1 MANNLNRAVRENPVD
16 ETDDD
21 LVAVCREELP
31 YVTAAYERLVRR
43 YEPVVFRTCS
53 RYLRNDQEAEEASQ
67 DVFMR
72 VFFNIVK
79 FQGRSSFK
87 TWLFRLTANVCAT
100 RYKSLRRSQSRL
112 LDYATEISGT
122 DGIGEPAADPF
133 DLNDGPM
140 ALALD
145 ALNSRDRE
153 ILILRHVGDLSFEEI
168 STTLEIGLSA
178 AKMRLYRAEQ
188 SLRRA
193 LSDPTPTPC

>member
-1 MANNLNRAVRENPVD
+1 MAYNLSRAIREDPDD

-21 LVAVCREELP
+21 LVAVCQKELP
-31 YVTAAYERLVRR
+31 YVTDAYERLVRR

-53 RYLRNDQEAEEASQ
+53 RYLKNDQEAEEASQ

-72 VFFNIVK
+72 VFFNIAK

-87 TWLFRLTANVCAT
+87 TWLFRLTANICAT
-100 RYKSLRRSQSRL
+100 RYKSLRLRQTQLR
-112 LDYATEISGT
+112 DYATEISENDGT
-122 DGIGEPAADPF
+122 GEPAADPF

-153 ILILRHVGDLSFEEI
+153 ILILRHVSDLSFEEI
-168 STTLEIGLSA
+168 SSTLEIGLSA

-188 SLRRA
+188 NLRQT
-193 LSDPTPTPC
+193 LSSPAPTLC